1 MDRMKVSITDHL
13 AGFVQKKVRSGR
25 YNDASEVVRDALRRM
40 EDQEARELRMA
51 RPAADDI
58 VADLTDEEIES
69 VRNRARSGIDEISRG
84 EFIDYTGKGEMC
96 IRDRAYY
103 FRPVD
108 PLIAILATY
117 ALASRFPPRQNARA

>member
-84 EFIDYTGKGEMC
+84 EFIDYTGKGGLAELAAG
-96 IRDRAYY
+96 IKFRGRA
-103 FRPVD
+103 
-108 PLIAILATY
+108 AISKRKQEL
-117 ALASRFPPRQNARA
+117 SR